1 MKKVLALLMVA
12 ATALSGAAINR
23 LYTPDFVIC
32 PGETMQVAIIL
43 DNDELFTAFQTDL
56 VLPQGLSVV
65 QDDGEYL
72 LDLGQRN
79 ANDHSIISKLRP
91 DSSVRMVS
99 FSIGVKPYSGTTGA
113 LVAINL
119 TADDDFVGPATIR
132 LKNSICTTVDGVE
145 FILQGESCD
154 VQLLPQLLRGDV
166 NGDGIV
172 SIKDVTYLIDYLL
185 AGCQS
190 SFHTENADLNDDG
203 NVTIADVT
211 ALIDL
216 LLSN

>member
-1 MKKVLALLMVA
+1 MF
-12 ATALSGAAINR
+12 R
-23 LYTPDFVIC
+23 
-32 PGETMQVAIIL
+32 PG
-43 DNDELFTAFQTDL
+43 
-56 VLPQGLSVV
+56 
-65 QDDGEYL
+65 
-72 LDLGQRN
+72 
-79 ANDHSIISKLRP
+79 
-91 DSSVRMVS
+91 
-99 FSIGVKPYSGTTGA
+99 IGV
-113 LVAINL
+113 
-119 TADDDFVGPATIR
+119 
-132 LKNSICTTVDGVE
+132 
-145 FILQGESCD
+145 
-154 VQLLPQLLRGDV
+154 DV